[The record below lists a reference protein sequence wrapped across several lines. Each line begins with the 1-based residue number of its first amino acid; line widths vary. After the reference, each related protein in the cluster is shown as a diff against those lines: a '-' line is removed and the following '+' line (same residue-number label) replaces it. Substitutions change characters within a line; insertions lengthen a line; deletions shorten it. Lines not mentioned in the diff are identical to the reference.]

1 MENYPLLILSLN
13 SPRMRIV
20 ISLLFTLIFHLSINA
35 FTLDDKLRDES
46 MEERASS
53 LFAVIKCPVCSGEL
67 LSESE
72 SQVAYGVRKTIR
84 KKISDGYTNEQIV
97 SELKNSYGDSIIIV
111 PPVKSSTYILWF
123 IPFIILLIGCFLVR
137 KSVQKIDKV
146 VKR

>member
-97 SELKNSYGDSIIIV
+97 SELK
-111 PPVKSSTYILWF
+111 ILME
-123 IPFIILLIGCFLVR
+123 IQLSLYHL
-137 KSVQKIDKV
+137 
-146 VKR
+146 